1 MPDLLQHALHQILH
15 GLMTEL
21 PAQLVTAAIAALTV
35 DALRARRR
43 RRLTTRTKPSP
54 PPNNS

>member
-1 MPDLLQHALHQILH
+1 MLDLLQHTLHQILH
-15 GLMTEL
+15 GLVTEL
-21 PAQLVTAAIAALTV
+21 PSQLATTAIAALTV
-35 DALRARRR
+35 GALRARRR